1 MYNFIL
7 FLIFTKLIYPRH
19 ASSANLSILSNNNY
33 YLKIKLIVNLV
44 REYES
49 DYLYF
54 LKEYTMSLLRIYCI
68 ELT

>member
-1 MYNFIL
+1 M
-7 FLIFTKLIYPRH
+7 IYPRH

>member
-54 LKEYTMSLLRIYCI
+54 FKRVYY
-68 ELT
+68 ELTEDLIFK